1 MKLSGNGTVTM
12 SYDEYDLYEDSAE
25 NCGYLLTDWY
35 PSMESAQ
42 KMISQF
48 TDNVLFIIWVLN
60 SPLERKLT
68 EKEKKVRTSCPRWRR
83 RRTAPF
89 PRM

>member
-1 MKLSGNGTVTM
+1 MMNMTCMKIALKTV
-12 SYDEYDLYEDSAE
+12 
-25 NCGYLLTDWY
+25 YLLTDWY

-68 EKEKKVRTSCPRWRR
+68 EKEKKIRSFLNNELNHRLILTD
-83 RRTAPF
+83 
-89 PRM
+89 